1 MFLLFRQYLHAE
13 HEVHAFLT
21 RSFPNKLLGYLQ
33 VFQDF
38 SYDSPVGFVDGCHVY

>member
-1 MFLLFRQYLHAE
+1 MLDMKYMFFDKK
-13 HEVHAFLT
+13 F
-21 RSFPNKLLGYLQ
+21 FPNELLGYLQ

>member
-1 MFLLFRQYLHAE
+1 MSRQYLHAG
-13 HEVHAFLT
+13 HEVHVFDKKF
-21 RSFPNKLLGYLQ
+21 FPNELLGYLQ